1 VENTYSSTPGT
12 PGMSGTEAQTFDQMG
27 GQTQGVVQ
35 QAQEKA
41 GQLVDQAKDQVK
53 TQLSSQ
59 KERAAGTLGSVAD
72 ALRQTGQTLQGQDQA
87 PVAQIAN
94 SAADWVEQFSG
105 TLRERNVEDMLSDME
120 GFARRNPTVFLGS
133 AFALGFLAAR
143 FLKSSSPTP
152 SLDRDYQG
160 TMRRGYTDYD
170 RDYEFRQRSTDL
182 RPAETYAAGYTGTYG
197 GATAGYA
204 GSPAGYAGVPSTD
217 TVAVTD
223 TDLDTEETD
232 ITETTDT
239 TYSRT
244 GRNEVS

>member
-1 VENTYSSTPGT
+1 
-12 PGMSGTEAQTFDQMG
+12 
-27 GQTQGVVQ
+27 VVQ

-72 ALRQTGQTLQGQDQA
+72 ALRQTGNTLQGQNQA

-105 TLRERNVEDMLSDME
+105 TLRERNIEDMLGDME

-143 FLKSSSPTP
+143 FLKSSSPTS
-152 SLDRDYQG
+152 SLDRDYEG

-170 RDYEFRQRSTDL
+170 RDYEYRQRSAAL
-182 RPAETYAAGYTGTYG
+182 RPTETYGVGTSGYAGEAASGYTSGAGGTYG
-197 GATAGYA
+197 GAAAGYA
-204 GSPAGYAGVPSTD
+204 GGTPTGYAGVPTTD
-217 TVAVTD
+217 TLAVSD
-223 TDLDTEETD
+223 ADLDTEETD
-232 ITETTDT
+232 IITDTTDT
-239 TYSRT
+239 TSTYGRT
-244 GRNEVS
+244 GRNEVT